1 MIAFGNASIPWF
13 LGFYVFCWTLALLAR
28 SQGLIRNY
36 RLWRSGL
43 TFQDDQ
49 GPGFS
54 TLEVAA
60 IHELLVNAG
69 PEAMTLRRH
78 FEGAEVVARYNSG
91 RGGVTTF
98 RSQYP
103 RSVTEDVTDHISWF
117 SVSDLGVVGSKFWAD
132 QTGVV
137 LMLEMFTGGRDTAHV
152 DWTKVSFVAASE
164 EQPRPRIPSMAP
176 VISEPHWVRW
186 RPEI

>member
-13 LGFYVFCWTLALLAR
+13 LGLYVFFWTLALLAWR
-28 SQGLIRNY
+28 QGLIRNY
-36 RLWRSGL
+36 RLWRTGL
-43 TFQDDQ
+43 IFQDDQ

-60 IHELLVNAG
+60 INELLANSG
-69 PEAMTLRRH
+69 SEAMALRRH

-91 RGGVTTF
+91 LGGVTTI

-103 RSVTEDVTDHISWF
+103 RSVMDDVTNHVSWF
-117 SVSDLGVVGSKFWAD
+117 SVSDLGVVGSRFWTD

-137 LMLEMFTGGRDTAHV
+137 VMLEVFTGGRDTAHV

-164 EQPRPRIPSMAP
+164 DLPRPRIPSIAP
-176 VISEPHWVRW
+176 VITEPHWVRW
-186 RPEI
+186 RPET